1 MPATFRRVIE
11 HVAVYPSKPM
21 THAAILAGVMKHRVW
36 CRELGGLH
44 KARWQKYDRRDVVTR
59 LGEIAD

>member
-1 MPATFRRVIE
+1 
-11 HVAVYPSKPM
+11 M